1 MINRYTRPEM
11 GSIWEDE
18 NRYAK
23 WLDVEIAACEAMSEE
38 GIIPAKDLKVI
49 KEKAGFSV
57 ERIMEIEE
65 ETKHDVIAFLTNVA
79 EYVGP
84 ESRFIHLGLTSSD
97 ILDTSFA
104 LLLKEAMNLII
115 EDVERFMKTLK
126 KRAIEHKHT
135 VMIGRSHGIHAEPI
149 TFGLKLAVWYS
160 EMERNLRR
168 LEDALNI
175 ISYGKLS
182 GAVGTFANISPRV
195 EELTCKKLG
204 LTPAEISTQIIQRD
218 RHAQYFTALAIL
230 AGTLEKI
237 AVEIRHL
244 QRTEVLEA
252 EEPFKKGQKGSSAM
266 PHKKNP
272 IGSENISGLARL
284 VRSNSLA
291 AMENIALFDNL
302 QRSNVKLLQAYDAT
316 IEGWAQAL
324 ELRDMEIEGHSRRA
338 VTLTMDLAKLL
349 GIREEEM
356 IHIRRGALLH
366 DIGKMGVS
374 DAILQN
380 SGELTDEE
388 WQIMRQHPVYAYDW
402 LASID
407 YLRPALDIP
416 YFHHEKWDGSGY
428 PRGLK
433 GEQIPLAARIFSNI
447 SLVKASLPCDEV

>member
-38 GIIPAKDLKVI
+38 GTIPAKSLKVI

-65 ETKHDVIAFLTNVA
+65 ETKHDVIAFLTSVA

-115 EDVERFMKTLK
+115 QDVEGFMKTLK
-126 KRAIEHKHT
+126 KRAIEHKNT

-168 LEDALNI
+168 LEDALDI

-195 EELTCKKLG
+195 EERTCKKLG
-204 LTPAEISTQIIQRD
+204 LTPAKISTQIIQRD

-291 AMENIALFDNL
+291 AMENIVLWHERDISHSSVERVIAPDSTILIDYMLHRLDRIVEGLIVHPDNMIDNL
-302 QRSNVKLLQAYDAT
+302 NKTKGLIFSQQVLIKLAEKGLERQKAYVMVQRNAMKVWESGQDFK
-316 IEGWAQAL
+316 
-324 ELRDMEIEGHSRRA
+324 ELIMEDEDIRKNLSKKEIEE
-338 VTLTMDLAKLL
+338 MFDLDYHLK
-349 GIREEEM
+349 
-356 IHIRRGALLH
+356 H
-366 DIGKMGVS
+366 V
-374 DAILQN
+374 
-380 SGELTDEE
+380 DE
-388 WQIMRQHPVYAYDW
+388 
-402 LASID
+402 
-407 YLRPALDIP
+407 
-416 YFHHEKWDGSGY
+416 
-428 PRGLK
+428 
-433 GEQIPLAARIFSNI
+433 IFER
-447 SLVKASLPCDEV
+447 VFD

>member
-38 GIIPAKDLKVI
+38 GTIPAKSLKVI

-65 ETKHDVIAFLTNVA
+65 ETRHDVIAFLTNVA

-115 EDVERFMKTLK
+115 QDVEEFMKTLK
-126 KRAIEHKHT
+126 KRAVEHKNT

-160 EMERNLRR
+160 EMERNRRR
-168 LEDALNI
+168 LEDALNV

-291 AMENIALFDNL
+291 AMENIALWHERDISHSSVERVIAPDSTILIDFMLHRLDRIMSGLIVHPDNMINNL
-302 QRSNVKLLQAYDAT
+302 NKTKGLIFSQQVLIKLTEKGLEREKAYAMVQRNAMKVWESGQDFKGLIMEDEDISGNLSK
-316 IEGWAQAL
+316 E
-324 ELRDMEIEGHSRRA
+324 EIEE
-338 VTLTMDLAKLL
+338 MFDLDYHLK
-349 GIREEEM
+349 
-356 IHIRRGALLH
+356 H
-366 DIGKMGVS
+366 V
-374 DAILQN
+374 
-380 SGELTDEE
+380 DE
-388 WQIMRQHPVYAYDW
+388 
-402 LASID
+402 
-407 YLRPALDIP
+407 
-416 YFHHEKWDGSGY
+416 
-428 PRGLK
+428 
-433 GEQIPLAARIFSNI
+433 IFER
-447 SLVKASLPCDEV
+447 VFV

>member
-38 GIIPAKDLKVI
+38 GTIPAKSLKVI

-65 ETKHDVIAFLTNVA
+65 ETRHDVIAFLTNVA

-115 EDVERFMKTLK
+115 QDVEEFMKTLK
-126 KRAIEHKHT
+126 KRAIEHKNT

-160 EMERNLRR
+160 EMERNRRR
-168 LEDALNI
+168 LEDALNV

-291 AMENIALFDNL
+291 AMENIALWHERDISHSSVERVIAPDSTILIDFMLHRLDRIMSGLIVHPDNMINNL
-302 QRSNVKLLQAYDAT
+302 NKTKGLIFSQQVLIKLTEKGLEREKAYAMVQRNAMKVWESGQDFKGLIMEDEDISGNLSK
-316 IEGWAQAL
+316 E
-324 ELRDMEIEGHSRRA
+324 EIEE
-338 VTLTMDLAKLL
+338 MFDLDYHLK
-349 GIREEEM
+349 
-356 IHIRRGALLH
+356 H
-366 DIGKMGVS
+366 V
-374 DAILQN
+374 
-380 SGELTDEE
+380 DE
-388 WQIMRQHPVYAYDW
+388 
-402 LASID
+402 
-407 YLRPALDIP
+407 
-416 YFHHEKWDGSGY
+416 
-428 PRGLK
+428 
-433 GEQIPLAARIFSNI
+433 IFER
-447 SLVKASLPCDEV
+447 VFA